1 MNRIITTDVLD
12 PSIQQPF
19 TANSL
24 DFLQTAVSDILISI
38 PALTNKSALESGN
51 GIILYGCQKRDLGA
65 GNYTFYFGY
74 VYWNGEIFTFDG
86 VSNIAI
92 ATNAQFKIVTTN
104 SGTADPVT
112 FTDGISRNV
121 HNVRKVTIVDNTGD
135 FNYSSCKFVGGV
147 QETNNISS
155 VGTTTVES
163 TVATITTFSACS
175 YLNVSWNCWIT
186 ESGSHDTTYKI
197 KKNGSTI
204 KEFRQSVAT
213 GEYTISFTAISDCNY
228 TDVFTVTVTHSG
240 GSGQIQNGLLMIK
253 N

>member
-24 DFLQTAVSDILISI
+24 DFLQNAAVEALVSF
-38 PALTNKSALESGN
+38 PAFTSRAAFNSGN
-51 GIILYGCQKRDLGA
+51 PVVLYGCQRQSLGA
-65 GNYTFYFGY
+65 SDYKYYSVY
-74 VYWNGEIFTFDG
+74 VYYSGEIYSFAGINSIT
-86 VSNIAI
+86 I
-92 ATNAQFKIVTTN
+92 ATNAEFKITVTN
-104 SGTADPVT
+104 DGTADPVT

-121 HNVRKVTIVDNTGD
+121 HNVRKLTMTDNAGD
-135 FNYSSCKFVGGV
+135 FNYSNCLFVGRI
-147 QETNNISS
+147 QETNSISS